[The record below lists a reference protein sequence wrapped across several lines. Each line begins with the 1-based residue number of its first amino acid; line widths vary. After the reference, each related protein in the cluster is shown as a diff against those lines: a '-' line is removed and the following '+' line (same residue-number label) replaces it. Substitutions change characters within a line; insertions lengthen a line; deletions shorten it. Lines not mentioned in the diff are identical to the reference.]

1 MKKYWIFLILVSF
14 FFIFS
19 KEVYAQEFIID
30 GKTYNIDTERTPY
43 FFALTNYDN
52 YYIGNDKIMTT
63 NCTENLDEQFCNF
76 YSGDEMIVGLNIQ
89 KKYFFTNH
97 DIRNKD
103 TNEVV
108 FKKNVEASYDQTLGY
123 DWPKDWDGTTEN
135 IYFDSPKNIKNNQEI
150 KSYFESH
157 DMTIDQAEN
166 LLNYTVERQ
175 KNINKCN
182 YYIITYGS
190 SYAYGYDY
198 GFWLNCFEKESDVDK
213 YFTLKSQHFNDG
225 GTNGHE
231 DFIINIYNVVDS
243 SIENLENA
251 YFYYYSG
258 ENISERIRSHKEAST
273 FNRINS
279 LTIDEIENDQDDDI
293 GLKNNLL
300 ISGTYSNFT
309 NYRYNVPADSD
320 GNWNYYKYFYYGN
333 LKIMNGDIIVFH
345 EPEPYITYK
354 IIETDGN
361 GSNVELTYHYMN
373 ENYYTNYYNHTFGSF
388 YDINLNGSDKFTI
401 EKLNLDTIITVYI
414 YDIKTDEQVYSIVID
429 LNNIQLDLKNDPY
442 ILIQGYNQDNVPNS
456 VKYKYMNTTKEMKC
470 YWQLGG
476 QERHE
481 EDCSGGTM
489 WKLKNA
495 DYNTYLILSI
505 EKDNEVIY
513 KKTTNLNFLENMP
526 QIKFNS
532 YYDSVD
538 SSQKLD
544 VTLNYVDTS
553 TDTFFYSYNDK
564 EYIQFYET
572 SMTLIFYNN
581 TDFYAKIKRNNED
594 VAFAYI
600 YVVYN
605 SYSNGNPTGTGQVN
619 SIKNILNYFDGFN
632 SFIKSA
638 QVLFNKTWN
647 SLKSS
652 PIIIYI
658 LLLVTGTF
666 IVMIIKAMNR
676 R

>member
-1 MKKYWIFLILVSF
+1 
-14 FFIFS
+14 
-19 KEVYAQEFIID
+19 
-30 GKTYNIDTERTPY
+30 
-43 FFALTNYDN
+43 
-52 YYIGNDKIMTT
+52 MT
-63 NCTENLDEQFCNF
+63 
-76 YSGDEMIVGLNIQ
+76 
-89 KKYFFTNH
+89 
-97 DIRNKD
+97 
-103 TNEVV
+103 
-108 FKKNVEASYDQTLGY
+108 A
-123 DWPKDWDGTTEN
+123 
-135 IYFDSPKNIKNNQEI
+135 
-150 KSYFESH
+150 
-157 DMTIDQAEN
+157 
-166 LLNYTVERQ
+166 
-175 KNINKCN
+175 
-182 YYIITYGS
+182 
-190 SYAYGYDY
+190 
-198 GFWLNCFEKESDVDK
+198 
-213 YFTLKSQHFNDG
+213 
-225 GTNGHE
+225 
-231 DFIINIYNVVDS
+231 DS
-243 SIENLENA
+243 SL
-251 YFYYYSG
+251 FG
-258 ENISERIRSHKEAST
+258 
-273 FNRINS
+273 
-279 LTIDEIENDQDDDI
+279 Q
-293 GLKNNLL
+293 
-300 ISGTYSNFT
+300 
-309 NYRYNVPADSD
+309 
-320 GNWNYYKYFYYGN
+320 
-333 LKIMNGDIIVFH
+333 
-345 EPEPYITYK
+345 
-354 IIETDGN
+354 IIETESN

-373 ENYYTNYYNHTFGSF
+373 DNYYTNYYNHTFGSF

-414 YDIKTDEQVYSIVID
+414 YDKKTNEQVYSIIID
-429 LNNIQLDLKNDPY
+429 LNNVQLDLKNDPY

-476 QERHE
+476 KEKQE

-505 EKDNEVIY
+505 EKDGKVIY

-553 TDTFFYSYNDK
+553 TDTFFYSYNDQ

-638 QVLFNKTWN
+638 QVLFNNTWN